1 MPTAAT
7 PSWSGR
13 TPIHPELRVTNQDRD
28 QVVEHVKAAYAEG
41 RLDKFEMD
49 ERLHLAMTARTHA
62 DLIPIMD
69 ELYGAR
75 AAEYVPPAAPPRYDP
90 RAAGYHSRAAH
101 PGAGPADGGD
111 RVGGAAAHLLTLCG
125 LFVVGPLIMLLTAGR
140 TSPFIRRH
148 AVESL
153 NFHLTVAGATLLLPF
168 TVVGMVLIPF
178 IWILGFVLAVVGG
191 VAAVAGGDF
200 RYPLTVRL
208 VK

>member
-1 MPTAAT
+1 M
-7 PSWSGR
+7 
-13 TPIHPELRVTNQDRD
+13 
-28 QVVEHVKAAYAEG
+28 VEHVKAAYAEG
-41 RLDKFEMD
+41 RLEKFEMD
-49 ERLHLAMTARTHA
+49 ERLHQAMTARTHA

-69 ELYGAR
+69 DLYGSR
-75 AAEYVPPAAPPRYDP
+75 AAAYVPPAPPPGRHP
-90 RAAGYHSRAAH
+90 RAAGYAPRA
-101 PGAGPADGGD
+101 GYGDAGPADGGD

-153 NFHLTVAGATLLLPF
+153 NFHLTVLGATMLLPF
-168 TVVGMVLIPF
+168 TVIGVVLIPF
-178 IWILGFVLAVVGG
+178 LWVLGFVLAVVGG
-191 VAAVAGGDF
+191 VSAVAGGDF

>member
-1 MPTAAT
+1 M
-7 PSWSGR
+7 
-13 TPIHPELRVTNQDRD
+13 RVTNQDRD

-49 ERLHLAMTARTHA
+49 ERLHQAMTARTHA

-69 ELYGAR
+69 DLYGVQ
-75 AAEYVPPAAPPRYDP
+75 AAAYTPPPGPAVPPSRQA
-90 RAAGYHSRAAH
+90 RAAGYHPRAGY
-101 PGAGPADGGD
+101 PGAVPVDGGD

-148 AVESL
+148 AAESL
-153 NFHLTVAGATLLLPF
+153 NFHLTVLGATLLLPF
-168 TVVGMVLIPF
+168 TVVGLVLIPF

-191 VAAVAGGDF
+191 VSAIAGGDF